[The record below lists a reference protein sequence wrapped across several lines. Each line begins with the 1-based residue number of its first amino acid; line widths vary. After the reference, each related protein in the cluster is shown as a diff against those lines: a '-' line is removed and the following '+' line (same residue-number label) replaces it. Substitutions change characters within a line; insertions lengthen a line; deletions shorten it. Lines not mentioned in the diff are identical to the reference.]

1 MGDERIRVVPADMG
15 SDATQWS
22 AASESLGQAHKAVPA
37 LGVSFG
43 GFQSVVG
50 ARYAAADLAVR
61 NVLELG
67 ASRLRATATN
77 VTSNNAQ
84 TTGDDEDA
92 DSRVRTAASG
102 GGGAGTGSGAGS
114 GTGGAGGGEHGGK
127 GEGYYGDLLGPQQ
140 PIPTDPTPT
149 DPMPADPKDPDITF
163 DRIVDPKTGEVSW
176 TPRVMEPREG
186 RAVDGRD
193 VERIPERADRIV
205 VTLVDGEPRITYVDT
220 DAGQRGGA
228 AWEPHEGRPVAFAEA
243 IDLAQ
248 DPQSR
253 VVAGSGASEPT
264 AQPTAEPAHTEW
276 SRPLP
281 DGADYAVVELRDGEP
296 HLVFLDVDGKDV
308 TQVADDRLPT
318 GRLRPEPNGVQA

>member
-22 AASESLGQAHKAVPA
+22 AASESLGQAHRAVPA

-50 ARYAAADLAVR
+50 EKYSAADLAVQ
-61 NVLELG
+61 NMLELG

-84 TTGDDEDA
+84 TTGDDDDA
-92 DSRVRTAASG
+92 DSRVRTAAAAGGGGGSG
-102 GGGAGTGSGAGS
+102 GGSGGSAGTG
-114 GTGGAGGGEHGGK
+114 GGGDHGGK
-127 GEGYYGDLLGPQQ
+127 GEGHYTDLLGPQQ
-140 PIPTDPTPT
+140 ST
-149 DPMPADPKDPDITF
+149 DPMPTDPKDPDITF
-163 DRIVDPKTGEVSW
+163 DRTVDPETGEVSW
-176 TPRVMEPREG
+176 SPRVMEPGEG

-205 VTLVDGEPRITYVDT
+205 VTMVDGEPRITYVDT
-220 DAGQRGGA
+220 DAEPRDGA
-228 AWEPHEGRPVAFAEA
+228 TWQSHGGRPVAFAEQV
-243 IDLAQ
+243 DLAQ
-248 DPQSR
+248 DPEAR
-253 VVAGSGASEPT
+253 VVAGSGATEPT
-264 AQPTAEPAHTEW
+264 AQPARTEW
-276 SRPLP
+276 SRALP
-281 DGADYAVVELRDGEP
+281 EGADYAVVELRDGEP

-318 GRLRPEPNGVQA
+318 GRVRPEPNGVQA

>member
-15 SDATQWS
+15 SDAAQWS
-22 AASESLGQAHKAVPA
+22 AASESLGRAHRAVPA

-50 ARYAAADLAVR
+50 TKYAAADLAVQ
-61 NVLELG
+61 NMLELG

-84 TTGDDEDA
+84 TTGDDDDA
-92 DSRVRTAASG
+92 STRVRTAASG
-102 GGGAGTGSGAGS
+102 GAGGGSGARVD
-114 GTGGAGGGEHGGK
+114 GGAGGAGAGSRGGR
-127 GEGYYGDLLGPQQ
+127 GEGHYTDLLGPQQ
-140 PIPTDPTPT
+140 PTHPVPTDPVPT
-149 DPMPADPKDPDITF
+149 DPMPSDPRDPDITF
-163 DRIVDPKTGEVSW
+163 DRTVDPETGEVTW
-176 TPRVMEPREG
+176 TPRVMEPGEG

-205 VTLVDGEPRITYVDT
+205 VTMVDGEPRITYVDT
-220 DAGQRGGA
+220 DAQPPDGA
-228 AWEPHEGRPVAFAEA
+228 AWQSHGGRPVAVAEPL
-243 IDLAQ
+243 DLAQ

-253 VVAGSGASEPT
+253 VVAGSGATEPT
-264 AQPTAEPAHTEW
+264 AQPARTEW

-281 DGADYAVVELRDGEP
+281 EGADYAVVELRDGEP
-296 HLVFLDVDGKDV
+296 HLVLLDVDGKDV

-318 GRLRPEPNGVQA
+318 GRVRPEPSGVQA

>member
-22 AASESLGQAHKAVPA
+22 AASESLGQAHRAVPA
-37 LGVSFG
+37 LGVLFG

-50 ARYAAADLAVR
+50 EKYSAADLAVQ
-61 NVLELG
+61 NMLELG
-67 ASRLRATATN
+67 ASRLKATSTN

-102 GGGAGTGSGAGS
+102 GGGGGGTGAGAGA
-114 GTGGAGGGEHGGK
+114 GGAGGGESGGK
-127 GEGYYGDLLGPQQ
+127 GEGHYTDLLGPQQ
-140 PIPTDPTPT
+140 PSN
-149 DPMPADPKDPDITF
+149 PMPTDPKDPDITF
-163 DRIVDPKTGEVSW
+163 DRTVDPETGEVSW
-176 TPRVMEPREG
+176 TPRVMEPGEG

-205 VTLVDGEPRITYVDT
+205 VTMVDGEPRITYVDT
-220 DAGQRGGA
+220 DAEPRDGA
-228 AWEPHEGRPVAFAEA
+228 QWQSDGGRPVAFAEPV
-243 IDLAQ
+243 DLAQ
-248 DPQSR
+248 GQDPR
-253 VVAGSGASEPT
+253 VVAGSGATEPT
-264 AQPTAEPAHTEW
+264 AQPARTVW
-276 SRPLP
+276 SRALP
-281 DGADYAVVELRDGEP
+281 EGADYAVVELRDGEP

-318 GRLRPEPNGVQA
+318 GRVRPEPNGVQA

>member
-15 SDATQWS
+15 ADAAQWS
-22 AASESLGQAHKAVPA
+22 SASESLGQAHRAVPA

-50 ARYAAADLAVR
+50 TKYAAADLAVR

-67 ASRLRATATN
+67 ASRLRATSTN

-84 TTGDDEDA
+84 TTSDDRDA

-102 GGGAGTGSGAGS
+102 GGGGGTGSGPGAGI
-114 GTGGAGGGEHGGK
+114 GAGGDGEHGGK
-127 GEGYYGDLLGPQQ
+127 GEGHYTDLLGPQ
-140 PIPTDPTPT
+140 DPTPA

-163 DRIVDPKTGEVSW
+163 DRTVDPETGEVTW
-176 TPRVMEPREG
+176 TPRVMEPGEG

-205 VTLVDGEPRITYVDT
+205 VTMVDGEPRITYVDT
-220 DAGQRGGA
+220 DAQPRDGA
-228 AWEPHEGRPVAFAEA
+228 AWQSHGGRPIADAEPL
-243 IDLAQ
+243 DLAQ
-248 DPQSR
+248 DPQPR

-264 AQPTAEPAHTEW
+264 AQPVRTEW
-276 SRPLP
+276 NRALP
-281 DGADYAVVELRDGEP
+281 EGADYAVVELRGGEP
-296 HLVFLDVDGKDV
+296 QLVFLDVDGKQV

-318 GRLRPEPNGVQA
+318 GQVRHEPNGVQA